1 MHEERLDSST
11 EAQTMFMWL
20 EYGVYLESKYVHLS
34 ITESIGDDWTSRRG
48 LEAYH
53 DYDYNDNGDDD
64 STDFTDKDFERLR
77 RSKAF
82 RIGNGS
88 LCM

>member
-1 MHEERLDSST
+1 MPL
-11 EAQTMFMWL
+11 L
-20 EYGVYLESKYVHLS
+20 SKYVHLS
-34 ITESIGDDWTSRRG
+34 TESIGDDWTSRRG

-53 DYDYNDNGDDD
+53 DYDYNDDGDDD

-77 RSKAF
+77 KSKAF